1 MITLNYIKTFS
12 GLSVSPFLFSNLLY
26 VNIINQKKLFHKLK
40 IFSFNYFL
48 NTSLFYLSFTSFFD
62 IMYRIINLKEGI
74 FLISTSNLSV
84 QFGGRKLFDEVDIKF
99 TPGNCYGIIG
109 PNGAGKSTFLKILTG
124 EAESTS
130 GEVIIDKNKRLSF
143 LKQDHF
149 AYEDEEVL
157 NVVMM
162 GHAKLYDIM
171 LQKNALYA
179 KTEFTEEDGNLAAE
193 LEGEFAELDGW
204 EAETNAEK
212 FLVGLGIPA
221 EMHHKLMKELTE
233 PEKVKVLLAQAI
245 FGNPDIL
252 LLDEPTNGLDLHAVK
267 WLEDFLMDLENTTV
281 LVVSHDRHFLNKVCT
296 HITDIDYGKIKMFVG
311 NYDFWYESN
320 QLMQELIRNQNKK
333 MEQKKKELQDFIARF
348 SANAS
353 KSKQATSRKKQ
364 LEKLQFEDMQV
375 SNRKYPYIEFKPE
388 REAGNNML
396 RVENL
401 TKTVDGEKILDN
413 ISFTVNTGDKVVILS
428 KNDIAKTTLFRILAG
443 ELEPDSGKVEWG
455 VTTSQSYFPKDNS
468 EYFENVDLS
477 LIDWLRQF
485 SEDQHEEYVRG
496 FLGRML
502 FSGEEA
508 RKKAKVLSGGE
519 KVRCML
525 SKMMLSNANV
535 LLLDNPTDHLDLE
548 SITSLNKALERFDG
562 TILFTTH
569 DHEFIQTIA
578 NKIIE
583 ITPKGILE
591 KEMEYD
597 DYLNDENVEARLKE
611 LYS

>member
-1 MITLNYIKTFS
+1 M
-12 GLSVSPFLFSNLLY
+12 
-26 VNIINQKKLFHKLK
+26 
-40 IFSFNYFL
+40 
-48 NTSLFYLSFTSFFD
+48 
-62 IMYRIINLKEGI
+62 
-74 FLISTSNLSV
+74 ISTSNLSV
-84 QFGGRKLFDEVDIKF
+84 QFGGRKLFDEVNIKF
-99 TPGNCYGIIG
+99 TEGNCYGIIG
-109 PNGAGKSTFLKILTG
+109 PNGAGKSTFLKVLTG
-124 EAESTS
+124 ELDSTS
-130 GEVIIDKNKRLSF
+130 GEVIVEKNKRLSF

-296 HITDIDYGKIKMFVG
+296 HIADIDYGKIKMFVG

-396 RVENL
+396 KVENL
-401 TKTVDGEKILDN
+401 TKTIDGEKILDN

-428 KNDIAKTTLFRILAG
+428 KNDIAKTTLFQILAG
-443 ELEPDSGKVEWG
+443 VLEPDSGKVEWG

-597 DYLNDENVEARLKE
+597 DYLNDETVETRLNKMYR
-611 LYS
+611 L